1 MQFRASARRKRS
13 FMSTRGEW
21 NSMAKVGY
29 ARVSTEDQ
37 RLDLQLAALRKVCD
51 RVVED
56 QGVSGSTNKRPGLI
70 SVLRSLKPGDTLIVW
85 RLDRLGRSIQD
96 LIYIIEKLGK
106 RQIDFQS
113 LTENIDT
120 ASAGGRLVFHMLAAM
135 AEFERC
141 LIRERTCAGLEAA
154 RARGQRLGRRPALN
168 EDECRSAY
176 NAIVVEGEEATEV
189 AKRYRVHPRTLARH
203 IERMR

>member
-106 RQIDFQS
+106 RQPS
-113 LTENIDT
+113 N
-120 ASAGGRLVFHMLAAM
+120 
-135 AEFERC
+135 EFP
-141 LIRERTCAGLEAA
+141 
-154 RARGQRLGRRPALN
+154 LGRRSSANQQPSHSQRAHASGLPIQ
-168 EDECRSAY
+168 DGCGPFLPPRSRSPSP
-176 NAIVVEGEEATEV
+176 IVELRDSVDSATR
-189 AKRYRVHPRTLARH
+189 AGLHPRLPDG
-203 IERMR
+203 

>member
-1 MQFRASARRKRS
+1 M
-13 FMSTRGEW
+13 T
-21 NSMAKVGY
+21 KVGY
-29 ARVSTEDQ
+29 ARVSTHDQ
-37 RLDLQLAALRKVCD
+37 RLDLQLAALRTVCD

-70 SVLRSLKPGDTLIVW
+70 SVLRSLRPGDTLVVW

-96 LIYIIEKLGK
+96 LIGIIEKLGK
-106 RQIDFQS
+106 RQVDFQS

-120 ASAGGRLVFHMLAAM
+120 TSAGGRLVFHLLASM

-154 RARGQRLGRRPALN
+154 RARGKRLGRRPSLSDA
-168 EDECRSAY
+168 ERQSAF
-176 NAIVVEGEEATEV
+176 NAVVIDGEQVLEV
-189 AKRYRVHPRTLARH
+189 ARRYGIHPRTLARY
-203 IERMR
+203 IERLNSR

>member
-1 MQFRASARRKRS
+1 
-13 FMSTRGEW
+13 
-21 NSMAKVGY
+21 MAKVGY

-51 RVVED
+51 RIVQD

-70 SVLRSLKPGDTLIVW
+70 SVLRSLRAGDTLIVW
-85 RLDRLGRSIQD
+85 RLDRLGRSIRE
-96 LIYIIEKLGK
+96 LIQIIEKLGRRK
-106 RQIDFQS
+106 IEFVS

-141 LIRERTCAGLEAA
+141 LVRERTCAGLEAA
-154 RARGQRLGRRPALN
+154 RARGMRLGRRPSLN
-168 EDECRSAY
+168 DTERQEARDAV
-176 NAIVVEGEEATEV
+176 VVEGEDALEV
-189 AKRYRVHPRTLARH
+189 ATRYGVHPRTLARY